1 VLDLDPGPGAGLAE
15 CARVAHAC
23 RELLQGMGLES
34 VPVTSGSKGIHLYAG
49 LDGSYTST
57 QVSEVAHELA
67 RSLESDL
74 PDLVVSDMRKSLR
87 RGKVLIDWSQNSSSK
102 TTVCPYSLRGRSA
115 PTVAVPRTWAELDDP
130 DLRQLT
136 LEEVLER
143 IEDRPDPLAALVSED
158 APAPPTP
165 APESPATETPEA
177 PDRLQTYRSKRD
189 ATKTTEPV
197 PAAAPSPSGQGPI
210 FVVQEHHAT
219 ALHFDTRLEH
229 GNVLVSWA
237 VPKGPPPRAGR
248 EPPRGPDGGPSAR
261 VRAVRGR
268 DPARRVWR
276 GQREHLGYGDDRD
289 REMGGRRGHRGAAR

>member
-115 PTVAVPRTWAELDDP
+115 PTVAVPRTWTELDDP
-130 DLRQLT
+130 GLRQLT
-136 LEEVLER
+136 LEEMLER
-143 IEDRPDPLAALVSED
+143 IEDCPDPLAALVSED
-158 APAPPTP
+158 VP
-165 APESPATETPEA
+165 A

-189 ATKTTEPV
+189 AAQTTEPV
-197 PAAAPSPSGQGPI
+197 PAAAPSPSGRGPI

-237 VPKGPPPRAGR
+237 V
-248 EPPRGPDGGPSAR
+248 
-261 VRAVRGR
+261 
-268 DPARRVWR
+268 
-276 GQREHLGYGDDRD
+276 
-289 REMGGRRGHRGAAR
+289 